1 MAAFRDECLKNKE
14 EIQREQ
20 EEANNDLQAAL
31 PYLREAEDAVKSIT
45 AKDIVELKTMKTPSD
60 IIRLV
65 FDGVL
70 ILLQNR
76 LAEVRAESKVIN
88 KKQIDF
94 IHDSFDESA
103 KAMMA
108 DVHFLSN
115 LFDFSRVSSL
125 TSFRASWLL
134 TMCCKRRPRKLS
146 WGENESL
153 YFLFPPRLIVRFVGI
168 ERKGQ
173 YQ

>member
-1 MAAFRDECLKNKE
+1 MTQILYIFFKQSRQVGAFRDECLKNKE
-14 EIQREQ
+14 KIEKEQ

-31 PYLREAEDAVKSIT
+31 PYLREAEEAVKSIT
-45 AKDIVELKTMKTPSD
+45 PKDIGELKSMKTPSD

-70 ILLQNR
+70 ILLQNK
-76 LAEVRAESKVIN
+76 LVEVRPEMKNIN
-88 KKQIDF
+88 KKQIEF

-115 LFDFSRVSSL
+115 LFDFSQVSSSTL
-125 TSFRASWLL
+125 PRISLTCQNIIRVTSFPSFTCSGRVDAC
-134 TMCCKRRPRKLS
+134 T
-146 WGENESL
+146 G
-153 YFLFPPRLIVRFVGI
+153 
-168 ERKGQ
+168 
-173 YQ
+173 

>member
-1 MAAFRDECLKNKE
+1 M
-14 EIQREQ
+14 
-20 EEANNDLQAAL
+20 QAAL

-76 LAEVRAESKVIN
+76 LVDVKPESKVIN

-115 LFDFSRVSSL
+115 LFDFSRVSL
-125 TSFRASWLL
+125 A
-134 TMCCKRRPRKLS
+134 PILS
-146 WGENESL
+146 AFTPCLCSDAV
-153 YFLFPPRLIVRFVGI
+153 YV
-168 ERKGQ
+168 
-173 YQ
+173 

>member
-1 MAAFRDECLKNKE
+1 MGAFRDECLKNKE
-14 EIQREQ
+14 KIEKEQ

-31 PYLREAEDAVKSIT
+31 PYLREAEEAVKSIT
-45 AKDIVELKTMKTPSD
+45 PKDIGELKSMKTPSD

-70 ILLQNR
+70 ILLQNK
-76 LAEVRAESKVIN
+76 LVEVRPEMKNIN
-88 KKQIDF
+88 KKQIEF

-115 LFDFSRVSSL
+115 LFDFSQVSSHIL
-125 TSFRASWLL
+125 SSSKPAGQGPVTMLLLPWHASV
-134 TMCCKRRPRKLS
+134 
-146 WGENESL
+146 GQSL
-153 YFLFPPRLIVRFVGI
+153 IFLAAA
-168 ERKGQ
+168 ERKRQ
-173 YQ
+173 H

>member
-14 EIQREQ
+14 EIEREQ

-76 LAEVRAESKVIN
+76 LADVKAESKVIN

-115 LFDFSRVSSL
+115 LFDFSRVS
-125 TSFRASWLL
+125 ASPYLL
-134 TMCCKRRPRKLS
+134 CIVFAGALSRRSQHCSQHVQRKLIN
-146 WGENESL
+146 GVII
-153 YFLFPPRLIVRFVGI
+153 F
-168 ERKGQ
+168 
-173 YQ
+173 

>member
-14 EIQREQ
+14 EIEREQ

-76 LAEVRAESKVIN
+76 LVDVKSESKVIN

-115 LFDFSRVSSL
+115 LFDFSRVSPAANICFYSL
-125 TSFRASWLL
+125 PMQQHSVRLKGHRELWLA
-134 TMCCKRRPRKLS
+134 KL
-146 WGENESL
+146 
-153 YFLFPPRLIVRFVGI
+153 YC
-168 ERKGQ
+168 
-173 YQ
+173 